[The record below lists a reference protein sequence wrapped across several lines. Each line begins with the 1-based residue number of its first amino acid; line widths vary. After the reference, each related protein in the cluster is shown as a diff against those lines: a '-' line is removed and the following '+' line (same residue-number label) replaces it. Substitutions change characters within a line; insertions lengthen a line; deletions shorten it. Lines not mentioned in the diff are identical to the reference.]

1 MLNKNAKERPSVAEI
16 LQMPIV
22 RQKMIEFVN
31 SGGMSAGTGIFIKN
45 NPTVKG
51 PTNNI
56 QQQVD

>member
-51 PTNNI
+51 PANG
-56 QQQVD
+56 VP

>member
-31 SGGMSAGTGIFIKN
+31 SGGLTKSGASNGGIYIKN
-45 NPTVKG
+45 NPTLKPQNV
-51 PTNNI
+51 I
-56 QQQVD
+56 E